1 MFCLVVFLK
10 KWYWGEHCAQT
21 GGEMMPIF
29 TWVCVPSPCGPCAG
43 TAASQNLQ
51 TQESPGHHAVPPW
64 AIPCPSCLLQ
74 HIQLPHQYLLL
85 HPRANHPFLVAS
97 NLRSSTLGAST
108 TYRNGPHFYVKCV
121 QSSFKYSLNQ
131 AFIIEAAGG
140 KSWKRISPLSF
151 YSAIHFVQAGA
162 EIFCVSQ

>member
-1 MFCLVVFLK
+1 MHK
-10 KWYWGEHCAQT
+10 QGTKWC
-21 GGEMMPIF
+21 
-29 TWVCVPSPCGPCAG
+29 PSSHGF
-43 TAASQNLQ
+43 ASRL
-51 TQESPGHHAVPPW
+51 PAVPVQELLPRRTCKPRSFQGIMLCRPG

-131 AFIIEAAGG
+131 AFIIETAGG

-162 EIFCVSQ
+162 EVFCVSQ